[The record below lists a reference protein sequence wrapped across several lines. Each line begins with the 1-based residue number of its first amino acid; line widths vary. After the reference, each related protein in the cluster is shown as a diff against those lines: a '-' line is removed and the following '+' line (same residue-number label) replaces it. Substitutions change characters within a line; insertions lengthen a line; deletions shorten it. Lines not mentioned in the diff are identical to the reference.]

1 MDKDLVTF
9 QRAQPQHAQALT
21 DITITA
27 KRHWNY
33 PEKWIQIWL
42 PSLTISPHYI
52 QENETWMAIVDEKPV
67 AYYSLKQDGKS
78 LWLDNLWVLPE
89 FIGQGIGKQL
99 FQHAL
104 ERCRVRG
111 VSILKIESDPNAQAF
126 YEKLGACKMD
136 EHHSTVDGQ
145 LRTLPIMVIN
155 SQERIAALHLGDT
168 LK

>member
-1 MDKDLVTF
+1 MFTF

-21 DITITA
+21 DIAITA

-42 PSLTISPHYI
+42 PSLTISPQYI

-67 AYYSLKQDGKS
+67 AYYSLKQDGES

-89 FIGQGIGKQL
+89 FMRLGIGKQL

-104 ERCRVRG
+104 ERCRARG

-126 YEKLGACKMD
+126 YEKLSAYKID
-136 EHHSTVDGQ
+136 ERHSTVDGQ
-145 LRTLPIMVIN
+145 PRTLPVMVVN
-155 SQERIAALHLGDT
+155 AQERIAALHLGDT

>member
-1 MDKDLVTF
+1 LVAF
-9 QRAQPQHAQALT
+9 QRAQTQHAQALT
-21 DITITA
+21 EITVTA

-42 PSLTISPHYI
+42 PSLTISPQYI
-52 QENETWMAIVDEKPV
+52 KENETWMAVADERFV
-67 AYYSLKQDGKS
+67 AYYSLKQDGES
-78 LWLDNLWVLPE
+78 LWLDNLWVLPD
-89 FIGQGIGKQL
+89 FMGQGIGKQL

-104 ERCRVRG
+104 ARCRARG
-111 VSILKIESDPNAQAF
+111 GSILKIESDPNAQAF

-145 LRTLPIMVIN
+145 LRILPIMVVN
-155 SQERIAALHLGDT
+155 LQERITTLYFGDT

>member
-1 MDKDLVTF
+1 MFTF

-21 DITITA
+21 DIAITA

-42 PSLTISPHYI
+42 PSLTISPQYI
-52 QENETWMAIVDEKPV
+52 QENETWMAIVNEKPV
-67 AYYSLKQDGKS
+67 AYYSLKQDGES

-89 FIGQGIGKQL
+89 FMGQGIGKKL

-104 ERCRVRG
+104 ERSHARG

-126 YEKLGACKMD
+126 YEKLGACKID

-145 LRTLPIMVIN
+145 LRTLPIMVVN
-155 SQERIAALHLGDT
+155 LQERSATLQLGDT